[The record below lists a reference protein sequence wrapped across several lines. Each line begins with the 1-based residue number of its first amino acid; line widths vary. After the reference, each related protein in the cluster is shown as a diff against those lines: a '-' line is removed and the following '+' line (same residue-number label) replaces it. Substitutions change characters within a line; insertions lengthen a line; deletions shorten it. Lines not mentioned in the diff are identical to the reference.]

1 MMEPNQNDLSGLSQI
16 SVRVNSREGR
26 QILRQRPVGL
36 TITVEKIDCIL
47 TEVQAQIEHLRR
59 YSANLGLG
67 KGKLAG
73 MESKWAG
80 E

>member
-36 TITVEKIDCIL
+36 TITVEKIDRVL

>member
-1 MMEPNQNDLSGLSQI
+1 MEPNQNDISGLSQI
-16 SVRVNSREGR
+16 AVSVNSREGR
-26 QILRQRPVGL
+26 QTLRQRPVGL
-36 TITVEKIDCIL
+36 TITVEKIDRVL